1 MAGEPESKTWE
12 PGQSHLE
19 VFRDMCASVEGR
31 EGAGILVP
39 ELWFVGDRGKRLK
52 YRYHLRVRTL
62 QPLGTDETGPYVM
75 VPPPSV
81 VKTVFWGS
89 QGLGVVGIW
98 LAEEKLPMPDKMNS
112 ENPLLITLSDDSTG
126 SCF

>member
-1 MAGEPESKTWE
+1 
-12 PGQSHLE
+12 
-19 VFRDMCASVEGR
+19 
-31 EGAGILVP
+31 
-39 ELWFVGDRGKRLK
+39 
-52 YRYHLRVRTL
+52 
-62 QPLGTDETGPYVM
+62 M

-98 LAEEKLPMPDKMNS
+98 LAEEKLPVPDKVNS
-112 ENPLLITLSDDSTG
+112 ENPLLMTLADDSTG